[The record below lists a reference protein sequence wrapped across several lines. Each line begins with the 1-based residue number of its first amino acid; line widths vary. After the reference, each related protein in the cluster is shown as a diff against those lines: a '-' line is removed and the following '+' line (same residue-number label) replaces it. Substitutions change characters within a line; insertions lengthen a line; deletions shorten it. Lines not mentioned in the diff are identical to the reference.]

1 MEVIIE
7 ANRKSVEIEKQNS
20 TGQSINIGTSYTEKL
35 LANDYIT
42 LKNQPK
48 IEGVTLI
55 NNKTFKDLGATSL
68 TNLEIEK
75 LINSQV

>member
-1 MEVIIE
+1 MEVVIE

-35 LANDYIT
+35 LANDYTT